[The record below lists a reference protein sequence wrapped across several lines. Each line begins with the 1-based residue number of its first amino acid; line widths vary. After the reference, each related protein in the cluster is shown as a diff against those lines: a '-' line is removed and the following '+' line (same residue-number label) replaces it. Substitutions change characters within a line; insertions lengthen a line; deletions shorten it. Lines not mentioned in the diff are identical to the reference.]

1 MSKKVETLALI
12 GTGIMG
18 AGMGRNLVEAG
29 LSVRAWNRT
38 REKADAIEG
47 AVTAD
52 SPAAAATGADAVLT
66 VVTDAAALRS
76 VMTEEDGALSAMDE
90 DAVWIQSSTIGIE
103 ATAEM
108 AALADG
114 AGRAFVDAPVLG
126 TRKPAED
133 GRLVVLASGDA
144 EAIARSEPVFGAI
157 GAKTVELGDEP
168 GAASRMKVAVNA
180 WLLTLNVNVAE
191 TLAFAEALG
200 VDPATVL
207 EILDGNPVGSPY
219 AQLKGKAILGR
230 EYEPASFPLALGAKD
245 LGLVLEAAA
254 GAGIDLALAPAAKR
268 RFEEA
273 LEMGHGELDM
283 AAVYEAVGDRDD
295 DRPAASP

>member
-1 MSKKVETLALI
+1 VSKKVETLALI

-47 AVTAD
+47 AVIAD
-52 SPAAAATGADAVLT
+52 SPAAAATGADAVMT
-66 VVTDAAALRS
+66 MVTDKAALRS
-76 VMTEEDGALSAMDE
+76 VMTDEDGALAAMDE

-103 ATAEM
+103 GTAEM
-108 AALADG
+108 AALADE

-126 TRKPAED
+126 TRKPAEE
-133 GRLVVLASGDA
+133 GKLVVLASGDA
-144 EAIARSEPVFGAI
+144 EAIARAEPVFNAI
-157 GAKTVELGDEP
+157 GAKLVELGDEP

-200 VDPATVL
+200 VDPAKVL

-230 EYEPASFPLALGAKD
+230 DYEPASFPLAIGAKD

-283 AAVYEAVGDRDD
+283 AAVYEAVGARSD
-295 DRPAASP
+295 DRPAAAP